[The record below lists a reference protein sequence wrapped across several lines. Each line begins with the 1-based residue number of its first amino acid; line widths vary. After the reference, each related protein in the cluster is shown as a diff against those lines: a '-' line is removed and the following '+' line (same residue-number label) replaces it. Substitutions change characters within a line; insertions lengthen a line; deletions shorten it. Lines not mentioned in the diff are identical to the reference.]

1 LRVTIY
7 NKLPELPYDP
17 KFLKCP
23 LEVNRYYTYR
33 ETSLEREY
41 KFEMLTGIDVGV
53 NLDLIDI
60 SSFAVPEH
68 PPPLDPVDQQLIE
81 AASKTTLKQVTTP
94 AAFLLHPQYLSIEE
108 RATSGLASSAAL
120 MNTKEKEELLSN
132 EDEKSKLFLEIND
145 TFEAAKGLPVH
156 PTNPRL
162 KPVEILPLLPDD
174 ELWGNEYSEVVFDTD
189 PAGEEVGHKRKNA
202 IIKSFSMAG
211 HDATGLKYFLPKR
224 RRTGSTGISF
234 EDEEDLDLPEPE
246 AEPEAEDLAEGES
259 EYEWVR
265 EFKYRLHKAEGENF
279 LFVWKKDIITYTEIK
294 SKFLMQK
301 VTTETEHPRSTRLIV
316 KKLPDLSP
324 SARVQ
329 LDNAKQILSDQ
340 EEQ

>member
-1 LRVTIY
+1 M

-23 LEVNRYYTYR
+23 LDENRYYTYR

-41 KFEMLTGIDVGV
+41 KYEMLTGIDVGV

-60 SSFAVPEH
+60 SSFAVPEN

-120 MNTKEKEELLSN
+120 MNTKEKEENLPF
-132 EDEKSKLFLEIND
+132 EDEKSKLIQSILE
-145 TFEAAKGLPVH
+145 TFEAAKALPVH
-156 PTNPRL
+156 PTNPKI
-162 KPVEILPLLPDD
+162 KPMEILPLLPDE

-189 PAGEEVGHKRKNA
+189 PASEEVGSKRKNA

-224 RRTGSTGISF
+224 RRISSIHLDDS
-234 EDEEDLDLPEPE
+234 EDPEQPDPESDLPP
-246 AEPEAEDLAEGES
+246 AEDLAEDES

-265 EFKYRLHKAEGENF
+265 EFKYRLIKAEGENF
-279 LFVWKKDIITYTEIK
+279 LFVWKKDMITYTEIK
-294 SKFLMQK
+294 SKILMQK
-301 VTTETEHPRSTRLIV
+301 VTTDTEHPRSTRLIV
-316 KKLPDLSP
+316 KKLPELSP
-324 SARVQ
+324 SARLQ
-329 LDNAKQILSDQ
+329 LDTAKQILNDQ
-340 EEQ
+340 EEPQ